1 MSVVQ
6 QDPCLFSVSI
16 RENVLYGLDDNF
28 YRTKFGMADT
38 SYEAIEN
45 NPQVDREIDRCLDIA
60 QALHF
65 VSELPN
71 KKDTLVG
78 EKGAKLSGG
87 QKQRIAIARAIYKNP
102 EVLIFDEAT
111 SALDTQ
117 TEEAIKESIRYLSR
131 DKIVIIVAHRP
142 STIELANEVLHLQD
156 GKVMNREQR

>member
-1 MSVVQ
+1 MS
-6 QDPCLFSVSI
+6 L
-16 RENVLYGLDDNF
+16 
-28 YRTKFGMADT
+28 
-38 SYEAIEN
+38 
-45 NPQVDREIDRCLDIA
+45 A
-60 QALHF
+60 Q
-65 VSELPN
+65 
-71 KKDTLVG
+71 
-78 EKGAKLSGG
+78 
-87 QKQRIAIARAIYKNP
+87 IAIARAIYKNP